1 MKISTVLLLIF
12 LVLPGCRKPESP
24 EEPKVQRKEKSVYMV
39 IDDKVINEGDYFAVI
54 DPVWWTGDIY
64 DTFERYE
71 ASLSSFSK
79 PQRLVYA
86 MAWYDAEVNNGGHDQ
101 FFTNSTGIVW
111 KDALEGFVAVGAVE
125 RANIL
130 KEAAKRMGGNPSFDQ
145 NERSDQIDKFRA
157 DFEDLDSKYYELKDD
172 FEQKV
177 NKYVKENRKD
187 FYFKGAVTKPD

>member
-1 MKISTVLLLIF
+1 
-12 LVLPGCRKPESP
+12 
-24 EEPKVQRKEKSVYMV
+24 
-39 IDDKVINEGDYFAVI
+39 
-54 DPVWWTGDIY
+54 
-64 DTFERYE
+64 
-71 ASLSSFSK
+71 
-79 PQRLVYA
+79 